1 MKRDWSAAGLDN
13 SNVVYVPRM
22 HKRLCSRDFAVYSM
36 VPGTVGKEPAREIW
50 NAHFIVRRAMYKYY
64 RCVRRVKALK
74 FVDLDLVYSD
84 DSLEDAVPP
93 RKVPPRKVRKTMFE
107 AKNPWQLGC
116 EWMLDC
122 LNVPSLPQNI
132 ADGDDAFDSKM

>member
-1 MKRDWSAAGLDN
+1 
-13 SNVVYVPRM
+13 
-22 HKRLCSRDFAVYSM
+22 
-36 VPGTVGKEPAREIW
+36 
-50 NAHFIVRRAMYKYY
+50 MYKYY

-74 FVDLDLVYSD
+74 FFDLDLVYSD

-93 RKVPPRKVRKTMFE
+93 RKVRKPMFE

-122 LNVPSLPQNI
+122 LNVPSLPHNI